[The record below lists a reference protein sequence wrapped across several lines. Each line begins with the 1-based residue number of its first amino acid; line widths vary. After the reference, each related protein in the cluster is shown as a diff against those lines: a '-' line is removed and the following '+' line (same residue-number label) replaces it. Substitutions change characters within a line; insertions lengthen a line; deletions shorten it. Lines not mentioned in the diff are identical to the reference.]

1 MRRQAP
7 RKKSNVRQA
16 AKPVV
21 ETPAPE
27 APQEQPAAVTK
38 AKAVSDPPFTAVD
51 PATGD
56 PQVWMVWSYVAPVR
70 TPTNF
75 TQQRDAHCSTFACT
89 GSDASARR
97 QGGSRHARCLH
108 GSR

>member
-27 APQEQPAAVTK
+27 APQAQPAAETK

-56 PQVWMVWSYVAPVR
+56 PQAWMVWSYLAPVC
-70 TPTNF
+70 TPTNATTRLRSLF
-75 TQQRDAHCSTFACT
+75 FCCT
-89 GSDASARR
+89 GSDAPARR
-97 QGGSRHARCLH
+97 
-108 GSR
+108 